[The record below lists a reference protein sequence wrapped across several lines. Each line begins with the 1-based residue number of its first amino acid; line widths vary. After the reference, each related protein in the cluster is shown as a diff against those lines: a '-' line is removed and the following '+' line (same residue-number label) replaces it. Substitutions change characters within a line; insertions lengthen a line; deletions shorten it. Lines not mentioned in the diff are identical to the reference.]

1 MLPRVDKISETVCVL
16 LFVSLV
22 GCSNPVATVRPPAA
36 VSEEQIITA
45 HKKLA
50 LDRQIEIEAF
60 INRKG
65 WANIKRTESGL
76 YILLRKDSA
85 SIAKTIFP
93 VKYGDTLQLKSN
105 VTLLNG
111 TEIFKG
117 IQDIVTG
124 KTEMAAGLREALL
137 NMHYGESACLI
148 VPSHL
153 AYGFSGNGDNIPA
166 HAALLYEITVLKSFE

>member
-1 MLPRVDKISETVCVL
+1 MLLQIDKISEAVCVL
-16 LFVSLV
+16 LFMSFA
-22 GCSNPVATVRPPAA
+22 GCTHTVATVSPPEV

-65 WANIKRTESGL
+65 WTNIKRTESGL
-76 YILLRKDSA
+76 YMLLHKDTA
-85 SIAKTIFP
+85 STANTVFP

-111 TEIFKG
+111 VEIFKG
-117 IQDIVTG
+117 IQEIIIG
-124 KTEMAAGLREALL
+124 ETEMAAGLREALL
-137 NMHYGESACLI
+137 NMHCGESACLI
-148 VPSHL
+148 IPSHL
-153 AYGFSGNGDNIPA
+153 AYGFSGDGGNIPA
-166 HAALLYEITVLKSFE
+166 HAALLYKITILKSFE